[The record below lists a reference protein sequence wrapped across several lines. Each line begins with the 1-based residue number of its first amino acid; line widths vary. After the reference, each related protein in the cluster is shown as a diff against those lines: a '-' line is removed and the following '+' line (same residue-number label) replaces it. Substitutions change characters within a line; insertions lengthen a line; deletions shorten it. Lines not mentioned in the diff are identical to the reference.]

1 MLADHLGPMRSV
13 AVAAFDTVGEAELA
27 RLRLEDAGISCVISG
42 TGTPGLPA
50 AMFSGVAARV
60 RIMVAKSD
68 AEAAR
73 AVLEAE

>member
-1 MLADHLGPMRSV
+1 MIADDLHAMRSV
-13 AVAAFDTVGEAELA
+13 AVAVFDTVGEAELA
-27 RLRLEDAGISCVISG
+27 RLRLQDAGISCVISG
-42 TGTPGLPA
+42 TGTAGLPA